1 MTKIKAFLAHEWAQL
16 STKFGLVLTAVSSI
30 APMYAQFDQRIAYA
44 GAAAGVLLI
53 IYRGKANG

>member
-1 MTKIKAFLAHEWAQL
+1 MRKIKAFLAREWAML

-30 APMYAQFDQRIAYA
+30 APMYAQFDTRFAYA
-44 GAAAGVLLI
+44 GAAAGVLLV